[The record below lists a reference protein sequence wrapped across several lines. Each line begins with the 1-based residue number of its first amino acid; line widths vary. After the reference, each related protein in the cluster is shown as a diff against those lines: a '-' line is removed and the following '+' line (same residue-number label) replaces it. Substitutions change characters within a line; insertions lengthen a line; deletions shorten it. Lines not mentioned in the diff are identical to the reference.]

1 MDVTAKLAVLI
12 AERQFIRSQSEPLRE
27 RVRDLNRQIDALEGV
42 RMQDIEQQ
50 IAALV
55 EVVDLGLDRE

>member
-1 MDVTAKLAVLI
+1 MDVSAKLAVLI
-12 AERQFIRSQSEPLRE
+12 AQRQFIRSQSQPLRDKVMQLNE
-27 RVRDLNRQIDALEGV
+27 QIAATEVRLQE
-42 RMQDIEQQ
+42 IEQQ